1 MNRADVIQKETVNPR
16 PLGRLN
22 VLGTRQTGLNH
33 LDSKVGTFQLKN
45 VAIYPNMGRIKCL
58 KRHTISH
65 PLLTMDYSKRLLDSL
80 AESLAESLRLSGGV
94 SQTLW
99 RSLSDSL
106 EESLHLQNRRNG
118 NLRLA
123 LPKKVFADRVKAK
136 VGGKKLG
143 R

>member
-65 PLLTMDYSKRLLDSL
+65 PLLTMDYSRRFLDSRNIL
-80 AESLAESLRLSGGV
+80 NQKKGDVGCVE
-94 SQTLW
+94 TL
-99 RSLSDSL
+99 
-106 EESLHLQNRRNG
+106 
-118 NLRLA
+118 
-123 LPKKVFADRVKAK
+123 
-136 VGGKKLG
+136 
-143 R
+143 